1 MESNGSLEERRAG
14 DDVLLEFL
22 ASGGSLEQ
30 CAAAA
35 GISVRTIQRRLR
47 DDEFR
52 RELALRRAAR
62 VEQLTARL
70 CAVTDDAVSVIIAAF
85 QSASGHVRLRAADLT
100 LTWRCGPV
108 ASSTSKRASPGW
120 RRPAHQS
127 TKGTSGVS
135 HDD

>member
-1 MESNGSLEERRAG
+1 MDESGAMQGRRAG
-14 DDVLLEFL
+14 DDALLELL
-22 ASGGSLEQ
+22 ASGGSHEQ
-30 CAAAA
+30 CAASA

-85 QSASGHVRLRAADLT
+85 QSESGHVRLRAADLT
-100 LTWRCGPV
+100 LTWALRTRRELDLEARIARLETPG
-108 ASSTSKRASPGW
+108 ASVDEGDIGGES
-120 RRPAHQS
+120 
-127 TKGTSGVS
+127 
-135 HDD
+135 